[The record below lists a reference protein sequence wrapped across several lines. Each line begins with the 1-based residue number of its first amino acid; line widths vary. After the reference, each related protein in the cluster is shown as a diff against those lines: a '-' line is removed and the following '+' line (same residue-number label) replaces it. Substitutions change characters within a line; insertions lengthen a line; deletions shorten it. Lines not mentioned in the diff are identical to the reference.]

1 MKSIKETIW
10 AKPMYLPYV
19 HEVLTDE
26 TVKTFEQKIGYKLPQ
41 SLIDLLKIQ
50 NGGYTR
56 YRFFPDIPPV
66 QIRGIGTTF
75 PNLISLEEDLG
86 EVFDDYRNLALE
98 NVISFDGDGHYYY
111 CLDYRKNQ
119 EIPQISFIDLESDEQ
134 RVIAENFDEFLN
146 QLALNTDNL
155 WVIKSE
161 KSLVE
166 IVEVFKNQLVIKFDE
181 PDDFDYGYTQY
192 RAKYGGH
199 WLWLSPNQV
208 PFAFARKG
216 DKNFNRL
223 KDYEG
228 KTASRFPE
236 IDARYT
242 LISTYNEELA
252 LKLINEVNGIFEIV
266 RLSDLLSE

>member
-111 CLDYRKNQ
+111 CLDYRKNK
-119 EIPQISFIDLESDEQ
+119 ETPQVSFIDLESDEQ
-134 RVIAENFDEFLN
+134 QVIAENFDVFLDK
-146 QLALNTDNL
+146 LIFVEDL

-161 KSLVE
+161 KSLPDIIE
-166 IVEVFKNQLVIKFDE
+166 LLASLPAFKCYPSDSQTHGYPTHRVLL
-181 PDDFDYGYTQY
+181 DDFCF
-192 RAKYGGH
+192 
-199 WLWLSPNQV
+199 WLSPNEV

-216 DKNFNRL
+216 EKNFNRL
-223 KDYEG
+223 KNYEG
-228 KTASRFPE
+228 KMASRFPE

-242 LISTYNEELA
+242 LISTYNEELVP
-252 LKLINEVNGIFEIV
+252 KLTNEVNGIFEIV

>member
-41 SLIDLLKIQ
+41 GLIDLLKIQ
-50 NGGYTR
+50 NGGYIR
-56 YRFFPDIPPV
+56 YGLPQTPPMQIWGVGGSYPSLTLLTDEFSPEDVDYLDFP
-66 QIRGIGTTF
+66 
-75 PNLISLEEDLG
+75 LG
-86 EVFDDYRNLALE
+86 GLLA
-98 NVISFDGDGHYYY
+98 FDGDGHYYH
-111 CLDYRKNQ
+111 CLDYRENKDN
-119 EIPQISFIDLESDEQ
+119 PQVAYIDIESNAQ
-134 RVIAENFDEFLN
+134 SVIANNFDEFLN

-181 PDDFDYGYTQY
+181 PDDFDHGYTQY

-199 WLWLSPNQV
+199 WLWLSPNEV

-223 KDYEG
+223 KNYEG

-242 LISTYNEELA
+242 LISTYNEELVP
-252 LKLINEVNGIFEIV
+252 KLTNEVNGIFEIV